1 MKILAFIGAIFAIGL
16 VVGLQSLYTVDETEY
31 VVIRRFGEI
40 QKVTTAPGL
49 AFKAPFV
56 DNVVVFDNRLLRI
69 DMPPSSMPDKE
80 SQFLDIDAYV
90 RYKITDPKA
99 FLLSLSDDTNAAAT
113 IGQIVVSELRSAVG
127 VRDRKDIIGGEPITH
142 DDGTVSVIPRLRDD
156 GVPTRDAMM
165 QDILSKANA
174 IVSSDANSY
183 GVDIVDVRIK
193 RADFPN
199 TTEANVFSRM
209 RSERKVRADK
219 LRAEGEEAYLTIT
232 ADVDKEVR
240 IILAEANKTA
250 NELKGEGEAKAI
262 ATLADALE
270 RDPEFFAF
278 RRSLEAYVNIFD
290 EYSTVVL
297 SSDSDLF
304 KYLQNPN

>member
-40 QKVTTAPGL
+40 QKVTTSPGL

-90 RYKITDPKA
+90 RYKITDPKS

>member
-1 MKILAFIGAIFAIGL
+1 
-16 VVGLQSLYTVDETEY
+16 
-31 VVIRRFGEI
+31 
-40 QKVTTAPGL
+40 
-49 AFKAPFV
+49 
-56 DNVVVFDNRLLRI
+56 
-69 DMPPSSMPDKE
+69 MPDKE

-90 RYKITDPKA
+90 RYKITDPKS

>member
-90 RYKITDPKA
+90 RYKITDPKS